1 MEMAMAGR
9 YSILS
14 LSLSNPMNPE
24 ENIRDIFLAEKRH
37 PCIKLNSLKCRL
49 FSYYECCSKS
59 CHRLYAIPEI
69 FLLGKTNMQSLSD
82 GKDFLFLPFFLT
94 FFGAP
99 VSQTMFCAS
108 ISVTQLQ
115 QQLEIMEYL

>member
-1 MEMAMAGR
+1 
-9 YSILS
+9 
-14 LSLSNPMNPE
+14 MNPE

-59 CHRLYAIPEI
+59 SHRLYAIPEI
-69 FLLGKTNMQSLSD
+69 FLLGKRNMQSLSN

-108 ISVTQLQ
+108 ISVTQLR